1 MQRIAFLATIALMAT
16 GCDAQAPAEPTADAN
31 PATAEAV
38 VAATAVP
45 DSALVAPTGVGA
57 RAGEG
62 RTVDIENELY
72 DFEYSYPAAAGAIPG
87 LKALLDKRL
96 AQALRE
102 LQRSA
107 AVDQREAG
115 KAGYPYRKH
124 SSGTEWEV
132 VTSIPRWLSLSADKY
147 TYTGGAHGMAFFDSL
162 LWDKTK
168 QKAHDPADLFTSKK
182 ALSSAIREPFCAAL
196 DKEREKRRGE
206 PVERD
211 GGDQFDECI
220 DPVENTLILG
230 SSDDLTFD
238 RMGVLVGPYAAGP
251 YAEGTYEI
259 TLPVTDE
266 VLAVVKPDY
275 RGDFTK
281 PR

>member
-1 MQRIAFLATIALMAT
+1 MQRTAFLATIALTAA
-16 GCDAQAPAEPTADAN
+16 GCDAQAPAEATADAR
-31 PATAEAV
+31 PATA
-38 VAATAVP
+38 AATAVP
-45 DSALVAPTGVGA
+45 SSALASPTGVGVREGA
-57 RAGEG
+57 G
-62 RTVDIENELY
+62 RTVDIENELFE
-72 DFEYSYPAAAGAIPG
+72 FEYSYPAAAGAIPD

-96 AQALRE
+96 AEALRE
-102 LQRSA
+102 LKRSA
-107 AVDQREAG
+107 ATDQREAG

-124 SSGTEWEV
+124 SFGTEWEV

-168 QKAHDPADLFTSKK
+168 QKAHEPTDLFTSKK
-182 ALSSAIREPFCAAL
+182 ALSAAIREPFCAAL

-220 DPVENTLILG
+220 DPVESTLILG

-238 RMGVLVGPYAAGP
+238 RLGILVGPYAAGP

-259 TLPVTDE
+259 TLPVTE
-266 VLAVVKPDY
+266 AVLAVVKPNY